1 MLARWAASVFI
12 GVGTG
17 LFAFIINLGVEN
29 FSGMKFAVTLSLMN
43 TSYIFSF
50 ITYTTINVLLVLSSA
65 LLVVYIGPAAAGKT

>member
-43 TSYIFSF
+43 TSYILSF
-50 ITYTTINVLLVLSSA
+50 ITYTTINVFLVLSSA
-65 LLVVYIGPAAAGKT
+65 LLVVYIGPAAAGNV